1 MSIVQNQKLSAT
13 ADSID
18 AMRALENAD
27 PTSQRH
33 SEIDPDMSVIEA
45 IYSRRSVRGYLDKE
59 VPADVLNRIFEV
71 AQMAPSNC
79 NVQPWKVFV
88 ASGALKDKLK
98 KQMVENTLNRV
109 EPNPDY
115 PYRGTFEGEYRKR
128 QVDCA
133 VALYNNMG
141 IEREDK
147 EGRLRAIVRNFE
159 FFDAPYI
166 AFLGM
171 NPAFGTT
178 VALDVGMYAQSL
190 MLTMVAFGLHSCPM
204 GTMRNYPDM
213 VREAFDIQDDT
224 KILFGLSFGYEDN
237 AVAANKTR
245 TEREP
250 ISASVVFRS

>member
-1 MSIVQNQKLSAT
+1 MSIVQNQSSSAT
-13 ADSID
+13 SDVIG
-18 AMRALENAD
+18 AMKALENAD
-27 PTSQRH
+27 PTSQLH
-33 SEIDPDMSVIEA
+33 SQIDPDMSVIEA

-88 ASGALKDKLK
+88 ASGALKDRLK
-98 KQMVENTLNRV
+98 KQMVENTINRI

-115 PYRGTFEGEYRKR
+115 PYRGTFEGEYRTR

-141 IEREDK
+141 IERDDK

-224 KILFGLSFGYEDN
+224 KILFGLSFGYEDT

-245 TEREP
+245 TAREP

>member
-1 MSIVQNQKLSAT
+1 MSIVQNQSSSAT
-13 ADSID
+13 SDVIG
-18 AMRALENAD
+18 AMKALENAD
-27 PTSQRH
+27 PTSQLH
-33 SEIDPDMSVIEA
+33 SQIDPDMSVIEA

-88 ASGALKDKLK
+88 ASGALKDRLK
-98 KQMVENTLNRV
+98 KQMVENTINRI

-141 IEREDK
+141 IERDDK

-224 KILFGLSFGYEDN
+224 KILFGLSFGYEDT

-245 TEREP
+245 TAREP